1 MINNRRVI
9 AVCIT
14 KMQSTGRSDFLNR
27 LHYRALRQG
36 YKLIVYNSFVDF
48 FRKDAFDE
56 GSRAVY
62 ELIDFDIVDAVVI
75 HEESYHN
82 KSIIED
88 IICRASERNVPV
100 ILINGEDERCI
111 SVVGDYDGAFRRVIT
126 HVVKE
131 HGATDTFFIAGNEN
145 DPISDRRIRCYKEA
159 LEENGIAYDESRV
172 AYGHYWEE
180 PTKEIIRSI
189 ASDGQKLPQAII
201 CANDYMA
208 IAVCEELAEF
218 GLRVPQDVIVTGF
231 DGVPA
236 ATYFSPAITTC
247 KENIESV
254 ARATVEAV
262 DSALSGGTR
271 KMFTAEFTPLIAESC
286 GCLKFS
292 DIDYRTVA
300 AAIYHDYD
308 EMCMHED
315 HMFSQIDHAL
325 EIHDM
330 NSLYTAVAGCML
342 EKSYVCLKNDF
353 VAFAM
358 GTVQDMKKA
367 EHDDEYIVI
376 PSRYS
381 GGASNISSMP
391 ASQLLPT
398 LEAWAENNDS
408 YILNSIHVGD
418 VVCGY
423 YAVSTENILYCRNKI
438 KRVLKTINVGFNI
451 VINHFRQANMRISIE
466 RAARQNPVTGLPNL
480 KGAIKWFKEFSSVEE
495 NHSKAIS
502 ISVYGLP
509 KYTYIFENYGIEN
522 TEAALRLVAE
532 TLKLANTKNC
542 LVGHIAEDEFV
553 VINYYD
559 DPTDIGPTIENATA
573 VFYSVIESYNKE
585 SGKPYFIEVNCGCT
599 VASTGWTGELE
610 GFIKFANSEMYMNR
624 LKSGMG
630 SAVKEEAAPK
640 THYKTFDLLIEKNL
654 FSYHFQPIVS
664 AKNGEI
670 YGYEALMR
678 TDSSI
683 GMNPLE
689 VLDTAKEYNRLYD
702 IEKATLFNVMER
714 FSNEKEKFGD
724 AKVFINTIPGHFLN
738 GEDADLLIKRYGDR
752 MANCVFELTEQ
763 DAVTD
768 DELEAIRR
776 FSPDNNA
783 TNHVAI
789 DDYGAGHSNIVNLM
803 RYAPQVIKI
812 DRFLITD
819 IHKNQN
825 KQLFVRSTIEFA
837 RINNIMVLAE
847 GVETSNELHTV
858 IDLGVDL
865 IQGYYTGKPVP
876 EPVQGIKPE
885 IKQEIV
891 QANPLYY

>member
-14 KMQSTGRSDFLNR
+14 KMQSTGRADFLNR
-27 LHYRALRQG
+27 LHYRALKQW
-36 YKLIVYNSFVDF
+36 YKLIIYNSFVDF
-48 FRKDAFDE
+48 YRNDAFDE
-56 GSRAVY
+56 GARAVY
-62 ELIDFDIVDAVVI
+62 DLIDYDIVDAVVI
-75 HEESYHN
+75 HDESFHD
-82 KSIIED
+82 KTLTDRIISG
-88 IICRASERNVPV
+88 AAERNVPV
-100 ILINGEDERCI
+100 ILLNSEKDGCI
-111 SVVGDYDGAFRRVIT
+111 TVVGDYDEAYKNVID
-126 HVVKE
+126 HVIKE
-131 HGATDTFFIAGNEN
+131 HGVTDTFFIAGNEN
-145 DPISDRRIRCYKEA
+145 DPISDRRLRCYKKA
-159 LEENGIAYDESRV
+159 LEENGLVFDENKV
-172 AYGHYWEE
+172 AYGNYWEV
-180 PTKEIIRSI
+180 PTQEIIRSLV
-189 ASDGQKLPQAII
+189 ADGKKPPEAII

-208 IAVCEELAEF
+208 IAACEELGEY
-218 GLRVPQDVIVTGF
+218 GYRVPEDVIVTGF

-236 ATYFSPAITTC
+236 ATYFTPAITTC
-247 KENIESV
+247 KENVESV
-254 ARATVEAV
+254 ARVTIAAV
-262 DSALSGGTR
+262 DAALSGSKEKVFRT
-271 KMFTAEFTPLIAESC
+271 EFSPLIAESC
-286 GCLKFS
+286 GCHKFTN
-292 DIDYRTVA
+292 IDYRAVA
-300 AAIYHDYD
+300 SVIYHDYD
-308 EMCMHED
+308 EMCLHED
-315 HMFSQIDHAL
+315 FMFSQIDHAL

-330 NSLYTAVAGCML
+330 NSLYVAVAGSMM
-342 EKSYVCLKNDF
+342 EDSYVCLKNDF

-358 GTVQDMKKA
+358 GTVQDMNSA
-367 EHDDEYIVI
+367 GRDDEYIVI
-376 PSRYS
+376 PSKYS
-381 GGASNISSMP
+381 GGAEKITSMP
-391 ASQLLPT
+391 GSQLLPT
-398 LEAWAENNDS
+398 QEEWANNDHS
-408 YILNSIHVGD
+408 YILNTIHVGSE
-418 VVCGY
+418 VCGY
-423 YAVSTENILYCRNKI
+423 YAVSTDHIMGCRNKI

-451 VINHFRQANMRISIE
+451 VINYFKQANMRLSIE
-466 RAARQNPVTGLPNL
+466 KASRVNPVTGLPNL
-480 KGAIKWFKEFSSVEE
+480 KGAVKWFKEFSAVEE

-509 KYTYIFENYGIEN
+509 KYTYIFENYGIANME
-522 TEAALRLVAE
+522 EALRLVAE
-532 TLKLANTKNC
+532 TLKLANTNNC

-559 DPTDIGPTIENATA
+559 DPMDIGPTIENATA

-630 SAVKEEAAPK
+630 SAVKQETAPK
-640 THYKTFDLLIEKNL
+640 AHYKAFNLLIEKNL

-664 AKNGEI
+664 AKNGDI

-689 VLDTAKEYNRLYD
+689 VLDAAKEYNRLYD
-702 IEKATLFNVMER
+702 IEKATMFNVLER
-714 FSNEKEKFGD
+714 FSVEKEKFGN

-738 GEDADLLIKRYGDR
+738 SEDTELLKKKYGAYMD
-752 MANCVFELTEQ
+752 NCVFELTEQ
-763 DAVTD
+763 DVVAD
-768 DELEAIRR
+768 EELEAIRR
-776 FSPDNNA
+776 LSADNS
-783 TNHVAI
+783 TSHVAI

-803 RYAPQVIKI
+803 RYAPKIIKI
-812 DRFLITD
+812 DRFLVTD

-825 KQLFVRSTIEFA
+825 KQLFVRSTVEFA

-865 IQGYYTGKPVP
+865 IQGYYTGKPAP
-876 EPVQGIKPE
+876 EPVPAINTE